1 MTTKN
6 FYMRTVIGFWLGC
19 VAWSTAQ
26 AADPKGAFTV
36 AGVSSVLAELKA
48 TDIQSVVVEGDPR
61 LIFKWNNTNITADLY
76 ECRGAPASCDILQF
90 LILYDASPSDT
101 VQAVNEFNR
110 QYLYGKASF
119 DKKEGLLSYS
129 MVDGHYGITKEQLK
143 DHFRHLVG
151 VTGVLLKHMKTSA
164 VVAGQ
169 VPGGEGAVM
178 LSAPLAPQSVDTNS
192 RWQSLPR
199 NPR

>member
-1 MTTKN
+1 MKSFWT
-6 FYMRTVIGFWLGC
+6 FIAVGFWLGC

-76 ECRGAPASCDILQF
+76 ECQGAPASCNILQF
-90 LILYDASPSDT
+90 LILYEPSPSDT

-119 DKKEGLLSYS
+119 DKKDGLLSYR
-129 MVDGHYGITKEQLK
+129 MVDGHYGITKPQLK
-143 DHFRHLVG
+143 DQFLHLVG
-151 VTGVLLKHMKTSA
+151 VTDVLLKHMKTSA
-164 VVAGQ
+164 VVVGQ
-169 VPGGEGAVM
+169 VPDGEGAVM

-192 RWQSLPR
+192 RWSSLVSNR
-199 NPR
+199 RQ